1 MNRPSRAI
9 ELLLTPLAA
18 IYSGIMSARNR
29 AFSQGYLK
37 AGLVKCPVISI
48 GNLTAGGTGKTPI
61 TALMV
66 EELLARGYKPGL
78 LSRGYGG
85 SATEAMLVANDGTSE
100 SAAVFGDEMTWLAH
114 RFPSVPAAVSRKRVA
129 GAELLQATGQCQLII
144 ADDAFQHRWL
154 KREIDLI
161 VLDATEPRWHY
172 RSLPLGRM
180 REGFA
185 SLERAKAVFITKTN
199 LAERGQIDWLREQ
212 VAAFHLPIY
221 EFESR
226 IDFLSGLTD
235 GSVEQAARFR
245 ARKILLVSG
254 IGRPSTFKQLVFS
267 STRAEIVGHR
277 IFGDHHSYSDED
289 FRECESLASR
299 EGASA
304 IIVTEK
310 DAVKMAG
317 WRSPIPIFVSRLE
330 TRPLSDLGA
339 LYAEIDRLLI

>member
-1 MNRPSRAI
+1 MSRPARAI
-9 ELLLTPLAA
+9 ELLLTPLAE
-18 IYSGIMSARNR
+18 IYAAVMSARNR
-29 AFSQGYLK
+29 AFASGFLK
-37 AGLVKCPVISI
+37 AGGVRCPVISI

-66 EELLARGYKPGL
+66 EELLARGRKPGL

-85 SATEAMLVANDGTSE
+85 SATSASLVANDGTSE
-100 SAAVFGDEMTWLAH
+100 SAAIFGDEMTWLAH
-114 RFPSVPAAVSRKRVA
+114 RFPTVPAAVSRKRVA
-129 GAELLQATGQCQLII
+129 GAELLQATGRCELII

-185 SLERAKAVFITKTN
+185 SLERAKGILITKTN
-199 LAERGQIDWLREQ
+199 LAEREQIEWLRSQ
-212 VAAFHLPIY
+212 VAAFDLPVY

-226 IDFLSGLTD
+226 IDFLSGLRD
-235 GSVEQAARFR
+235 GAIERADHFR
-245 ARKILLVSG
+245 ARKVLLVSG

-267 STRAEIVGHR
+267 STQCEIIGHR
-277 IFGDHHSYSDED
+277 IFGDHHAYSEED
-289 FRECESLASR
+289 FREIESL
-299 EGASA
+299 GASAGATA

-317 WRSPIPIFVSRLE
+317 WKSRIPVFVSRLE
-330 TRPLSDLGA
+330 TRPLSDMGA
-339 LYAEIDRLLI
+339 LYAEIDRLLL